1 MEKCEHLLYS
11 YLGIIFNLEEDNNGI
26 AIVTKSESLY
36 LTETESLSIIW
47 YSNLGFASR
56 QTQSEG
62 TLDEDKGEIR

>member
-47 YSNLGFASR
+47 YSIWDLL
-56 QTQSEG
+56 Q
-62 TLDEDKGEIR
+62 DKPRAKGHWMRIKVK